1 MSIFTKF
8 LNEETSQKFT
18 QVKDGKYKAQIK
30 DIALE
35 VYQSFIRQISC
46 FGSQCEY
53 DSKLG

>member
-18 QVKDGKYKAQIK
+18 QVKDGNYKAQIK